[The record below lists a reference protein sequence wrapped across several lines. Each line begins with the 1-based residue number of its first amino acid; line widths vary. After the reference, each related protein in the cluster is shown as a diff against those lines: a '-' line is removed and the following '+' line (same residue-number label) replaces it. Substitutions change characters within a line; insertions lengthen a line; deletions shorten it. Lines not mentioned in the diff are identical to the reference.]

1 MENKLDNINMRIDV
15 TSLILVAYPL
25 VDQCYQTSLTKLSGK
40 KATTLKTNLSIRK
53 DLDQID
59 KFIKVETCFTQNP
72 ILILFNL
79 KKLEALEKIEENI
92 NSSDKKG
99 FLLIILGSDISKVSE
114 TKLVIYNSVSEEY
127 KPKNWLMHFQTILRI
142 WDKRPNK
149 AVCQHLLL
157 ILDFRYSGDWVEQ
170 LMALKRDDITIQS
183 SMKTEKTKRL
193 ILKEESVFFNNFLFA
208 NNLIECSFKE
218 PTPIYPHLNPLSDYE
233 LKSPGFFGS
242 ADLVASVFGLNVGF
256 NSWDEIRK
264 AALLFPTN
272 SYYIGQTS
280 PVFDPYTHTLHR
292 YPDGFGAIFCNN
304 AELICVGQFVCGF
317 MGSQEIAKMSKDS
330 SGRSYT
336 KVVQVD
342 KSGAISYG
350 RVEKKQLEGQSIVID
365 KDGNALFGNY
375 HHNQLE
381 GKGTLE
387 TYYGGK
393 WEGKFHHGHAK
404 GLGKF
409 TYPSKSGQ
417 SNITPSRR
425 SVRFE
430 VFNLKGSF
438 AKFQVQGRLIQNS
451 TLTINDVGYHAI
463 GRFKQNLQHGPGLL
477 VLPQGFIIEA
487 EWNHGFINKLIKVT
501 DVLLIKVPAE
511 LLTKSSNGRKFYIDK
526 TGHAFFGTVYNG
538 CQILDRTNSNL
549 SASNGSQEN
558 KQSLCEIESTEKKNG
573 TNSDKNLVSNDASLK
588 QLGLSPPVLRIED
601 EKITKKKSDHKSQKI
616 KKLFK
621 LKGSRLL
628 PKLSLFSSRL
638 KQG

>member
-1 MENKLDNINMRIDV
+1 MENKLDNINMRINV

-25 VDQCYQTSLTKLSGK
+25 VDQCYQASLTKTSGK
-40 KATTLKTNLSIRK
+40 KATTLKTNLSIEK

-59 KFIKVETCFTQNP
+59 KFIKIESCFTQKP
-72 ILILFNL
+72 LLILFNL
-79 KKLEALEKIEENI
+79 KKLEALEKIKENI

-114 TKLVIYNSVSEEY
+114 TKLVIYNNVPEGS
-127 KPKNWLMHFQTILRI
+127 KPKNWFMHFQNILRI
-142 WDKRPNK
+142 WDKRANK
-149 AVCQHLLL
+149 TVCQHLLL

-170 LMALKRDDITIQS
+170 LRTLKRDDITIQS

-193 ILKEESVFFNNFLFA
+193 IKKEESVFCNNFLFA
-208 NNLIECSFKE
+208 NNLIDCTFKE

-242 ADLVASVFGLNVGF
+242 ADIIASVFGLNVGF

-264 AALLFPTN
+264 AAFLFPTN

-280 PVFDPYTHTLHR
+280 PVFDPYTHKLHR

-304 AELICVGQFVCGF
+304 GEPICVGQFVCGF
-317 MGSQEIAKMSKDS
+317 IGSQEIAQMFKLS

-336 KVVQVD
+336 KVLQVD

-350 RVEKKQLEGQSIVID
+350 RVEKNQLEGQSIVID
-365 KDGNALFGNY
+365 KNGNALFGNY
-375 HHNQLE
+375 HFNQLE

-393 WEGKFHHGHAK
+393 WEGLFHHGHAK

-417 SNITPSRR
+417 NSITPSRR
-425 SVRFE
+425 FVRLE

-451 TLTINDVGYHAI
+451 QLTINDVGYHSI
-463 GRFKQNLQHGPGLL
+463 GRFRKNLKNGPGLL

-487 EWNHGFINKLIKVT
+487 EWSHGFINKLIKVT
-501 DVLLIKVPAE
+501 DVLLVKIPAE

-526 TGHAFFGTVYNG
+526 TGNAFFGTVYNG
-538 CQILDRTNSNL
+538 CQILDRTNSFSSVL
-549 SASNGSQEN
+549 NGSKEN
-558 KQSLCEIESTEKKNG
+558 KQSLFKIESTEIKNG
-573 TNSDKNLVSNDASLK
+573 INSDKNYFSHDVSLK
-588 QLGLSPPVLRIED
+588 QIGLSPPVLRMEN
-601 EKITKKKSDHKSQKI
+601 EKITKKKSDGKCHKI
-616 KKLFK
+616 NKLFK

-628 PKLSLFSSRL
+628 PKSN
-638 KQG
+638 